1 VTAVDWVLIVV
12 AVFWAVLVIFLAL
25 MLVNLVRV
33 MESTRVLI
41 EGIRKETVPLLGEV
55 RKSVVGV
62 NQELDRVDGI
72 MASAGNISR
81 SVERVTAVVE
91 RTVSSP
97 LIKALAFSAGA
108 SKAFR
113 RIRGRS

>member
-33 MESTRVLI
+33 MESTRTLLD
-41 EGIRKETVPLLGEV
+41 GIRQETVPLLGEV

-62 NQELDRVDGI
+62 NKELDRVDGI
-72 MASAGNISR
+72 VASAASISQ
-81 SVERVTAVVE
+81 SVERLTAVVE
-91 RTVSSP
+91 RTVGSP
-97 LIKALAFSAGA
+97 LIKFAAFSAGA
-108 SKAFR
+108 SAAVR
-113 RIRGRS
+113 RLRGGR